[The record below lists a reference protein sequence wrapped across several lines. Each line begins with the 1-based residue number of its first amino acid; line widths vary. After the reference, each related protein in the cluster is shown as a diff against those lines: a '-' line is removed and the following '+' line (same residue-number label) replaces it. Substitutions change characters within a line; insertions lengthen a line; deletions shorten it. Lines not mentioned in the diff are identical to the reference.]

1 MGAYVEECAG
11 PLGILGLVS
20 GVATMAD
27 CEVVEESSRP
37 DAQVDYLSTTTR
49 SHDDAAISRRTTD
62 LEGAPLT

>member
-1 MGAYVEECAG
+1 MCMGAYVEECAG

-37 DAQVDYLSTTTR
+37 GCP
-49 SHDDAAISRRTTD
+49 SRLPKHNDTVT
-62 LEGAPLT
+62 